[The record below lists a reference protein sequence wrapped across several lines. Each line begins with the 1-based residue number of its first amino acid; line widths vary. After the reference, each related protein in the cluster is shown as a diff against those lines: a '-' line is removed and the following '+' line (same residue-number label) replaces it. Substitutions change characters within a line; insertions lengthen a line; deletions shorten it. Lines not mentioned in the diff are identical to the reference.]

1 MRFCLLGGESGLCAC
16 VAAPAWLAALVAIAA
31 TKKSEAVL
39 PALSI
44 PLALPSL
51 SCPLSYSLYS

>member
-1 MRFCLLGGESGLCAC
+1 MLVRFCLLGGESGLSAC

-31 TKKSEAVL
+31 TKQSEAVP

-44 PLALPSL
+44 PFAMPSL
-51 SCPLSYSLYS
+51 SVSLSLL